1 MTCAE
6 LSPEEGYPEAL
17 KRLREKY
24 GESDIVAR
32 SYTDELKTG
41 PSIRESDVDGIVNL
55 A

>member
-6 LSPEEGYPEAL
+6 LQPDVGYPEAL

-32 SYTDELKTG
+32 SYTDEPEDWSKHQG
-41 PSIRESDVDGIVNL
+41 E
-55 A
+55 